1 MATVERTQ
9 SFKQLN
15 AARLTDAESTN
26 NSSLNSRQYSDLDLF
41 FTKKSSNKDV
51 NILSNVTAIKRSVR
65 NLVLTNFYE
74 KPFHP
79 EIGSGVRDLLFEN
92 ATPITSVA
100 IAQAVEDVINNYEPR
115 ALVNFVDAKL
125 SDRNT
130 YEVTVNFSVSNV
142 PTELVDVTLILET
155 LR

>member
-1 MATVERTQ
+1 MATQERYG
-9 SFKQLN
+9 SWKQRGAL
-15 AARLTDAESTN
+15 RDAESTN
-26 NSSLNSRQYSDLDLF
+26 ESFLNVGEYSDLDLF
-41 FTKKSSNKDV
+41 FSKNRSKDV
-51 NILSNVTAIKRSVR
+51 NKLKNIQAVKRSVR

>member
-9 SFKQLN
+9 SFKQLT
-15 AARLTDAESTN
+15 ALRDAESTN

-79 EIGSGVRDLLFEN
+79 EIGSGVRGMLFEL
-92 ATPITSVA
+92 ATPLTA
-100 IAQAVEDVINNYEPR
+100 IALSQAIEDVINNYEPR
-115 ALVNFVDAKL
+115 AMINFVSVNL
-125 SDRNT
+125 SDRNS
-130 YEVTVNFSVSNV
+130 YDVTISFAVNNA
-142 PTELVDVTLILET
+142 PTELVDLSFILET